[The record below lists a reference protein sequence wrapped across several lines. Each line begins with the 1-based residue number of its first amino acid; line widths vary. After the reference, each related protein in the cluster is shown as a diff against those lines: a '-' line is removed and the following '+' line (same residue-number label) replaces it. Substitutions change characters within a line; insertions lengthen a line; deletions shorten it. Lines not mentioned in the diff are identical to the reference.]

1 MRATNSGATRS
12 FILRQIFLATVATSL
27 LVFSSPGAHADDNKT
42 LVYAGTLLAVP
53 GKPPLREQTITIEG
67 NRIISVDAGFAE
79 PESDDVRVVDL
90 SDKFVL
96 PGLMD
101 MHVHLLGEL
110 SPTSRIDQLTETT
123 SMAALKGAMHARRTL
138 YAGFTTVRDLGGEPE
153 AIYALRDAIAEGAVP
168 GPRILAAGSAIAA
181 TGGHGDVD
189 GVKAELLD
197 LWTPDTICDG
207 PYDCRRA
214 TRYAIKYGAD
224 WIKITATGGVL
235 SDTKTGTDQQMADD
249 ELIEI
254 MQTAHS
260 LGVRVAA
267 HAHGTDGINAALRA
281 GVDSIDHGTFLDKES
296 ITLFKETGAY
306 LVPTL
311 MPGAKIP
318 AMMDSNPFFTEAI
331 KAKANAAAAASMQN
345 FRQANK
351 AGVKIAFGTDTG
363 VTPHGDNAQEFA
375 LMVRGGM
382 SPSEAIRSATVV
394 AAELIEMS
402 DELGTIEVGKIA
414 DIIAVDGNPL
424 EDVTVLESVH
434 TVIRDGQR
442 VTGG

>member
-1 MRATNSGATRS
+1 MQQRLLITLMT
-12 FILRQIFLATVATSL
+12 LLAAGSVC
-27 LVFSSPGAHADDNKT
+27 ADSDIT
-42 LVYAGTLLAVP
+42 LIYAGTLLAVP
-53 GKPPLREQTITIEG
+53 GEAPLAAQTITIEG
-67 NRIISVDAGFAE
+67 NRIMHIDAGFLE
-79 PESDDVRVVDL
+79 PQNAGVRVIDL

-110 SPTSRIDQLTETT
+110 GPTSRTDQLSETT

-138 YAGFTTVRDLGGEPE
+138 HAGFTTVRDLGGEAE

-168 GPRILAAGSAIAA
+168 GPRVLAAGSAIAA
-181 TGGHGDVD
+181 TGGHGDVN

-197 LWTPDTICDG
+197 LWTPETICDG

-235 SDTKTGTDQQMADD
+235 SDTNTGTDQQMADD
-249 ELIEI
+249 ELLEI
-254 MQTAHS
+254 IQTAHA

-267 HAHGTDGINAALRA
+267 HAHGANGINAALRA
-281 GVDSIDHGTFLDKES
+281 GVDSIDHGTFLDRES
-296 ITLFKETGAY
+296 IALFRESGAY

-318 AMMDSNPFFTEAI
+318 AIMDSNPFFTDAI
-331 KAKANAAAAASMQN
+331 KAKANAAAAASLEN
-345 FRQANK
+345 FRQASK

-375 LMVRGGM
+375 LMVSGGM
-382 SPSEAIRSATVV
+382 SPAEAIRTATVV

-402 DELGTIEVGKIA
+402 DDLGTIEVGKIA

-424 EDVTVLESVH
+424 EDVTVLESVD
-434 TVIRDGQR
+434 TVIRDGR
-442 VTGG
+442 RITGE